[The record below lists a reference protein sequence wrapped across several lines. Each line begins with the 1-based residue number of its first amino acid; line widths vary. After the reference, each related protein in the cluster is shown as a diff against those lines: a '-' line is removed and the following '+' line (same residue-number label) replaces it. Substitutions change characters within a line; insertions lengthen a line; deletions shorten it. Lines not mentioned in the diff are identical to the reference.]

1 MQLSAALKAF
11 LNTFS
16 FLSGGP
22 QKARG
27 SIIGNINDIEF
38 GIAILNATVTDSKTG
53 GRIIK
58 ATITNVPRTL
68 GQFSNSFICLNRLLL
83 CKCDVHQIKPLE
95 LSQYI
100 S

>member
-1 MQLSAALKAF
+1 MYTLFICAVECSNLEY
-11 LNTFS
+11 LL

-38 GIAILNATVTDSKTG
+38 GIAILNATITDSKTG

-68 GQFSNSFICLNRLLL
+68 GQLFSSFMFKSSTFRFCSS
-83 CKCDVHQIKPLE
+83 E
-95 LSQYI
+95 LS
-100 S
+100 